1 MNTKRFGLYYIL
13 SLLGVVLASVYP
25 LYMGVKVVYEMA
37 VNGSVPKEEFP
48 KYIIPYTPICL
59 AVIVGVA
66 LMPLA
71 MKWAKKWALPAASG
85 VSLAAFFAAELLLES
100 RIIVTADVLTTLESW
115 QMYMC
120 YVPPE
125 FFETRKW
132 TAIDVLM
139 GEYSPTFKIH
149 FYLIS
154 VLLILAVL
162 GCVYGFGKVV
172 RSGDKTRVPALTV
185 QSVCTAA
192 FLGMCIWA
200 CFTAFYRTGELLVSP
215 LSAVLMCAFFL
226 LLGVVA
232 GLYVGSL
239 LHRRRPLLSV
249 VLPSV
254 TAAAVTLAMYVGEM
268 CLLSGHVYRF
278 GEGFFFDGLPAV
290 VLAPVDILVIIAA
303 GAVCGAIRLALSKSR
318 KAPQDI

>member
-1 MNTKRFGLYYIL
+1 MNTKRFGRYYIL
-13 SLLGVVLASVYP
+13 SLLGVVLASAYP

-37 VNGSVPKEEFP
+37 ANGSVPKEEFP

-100 RIIVTADVLTTLESW
+100 RVIVTADIL
-115 QMYMC
+115 Q
-120 YVPPE
+120 E
-125 FFETRKW
+125 FFETREW

-215 LSAVLMCAFFL
+215 LSAVLMCTFFL

-318 KAPQDI
+318 KAPRDI